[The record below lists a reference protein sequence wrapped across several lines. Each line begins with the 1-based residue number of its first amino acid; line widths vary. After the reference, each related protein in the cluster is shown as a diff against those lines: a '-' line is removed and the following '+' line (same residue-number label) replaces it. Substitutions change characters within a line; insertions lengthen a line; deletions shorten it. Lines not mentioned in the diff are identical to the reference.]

1 MIILI
6 FYMSIIAWKLVKTLL
21 IVFFVIVVLFLNY
34 ALFAWF
40 LSTLT
45 TTPTPKSC
53 QKKEEHFFVSS
64 NGVHVDIILPLA
76 ALDPVFL
83 EQLNIQEGT
92 TYVGM
97 GWGDEGF
104 YLKTP
109 SWAELDWRVAAAAI
123 FLPTSTLMHVTHYQ
137 KASISWKRVWI
148 CCEQKEALLT
158 YIKDSFR
165 RSATGELCYLP
176 DKGYG
181 SNDFFY
187 KANGYYTGLYTCN
200 IWANQAL
207 KKAQVK
213 TAIWSP
219 LDKGIM
225 KHL

>member
-1 MIILI
+1 
-6 FYMSIIAWKLVKTLL
+6 MSILAWKLAKTLL
-21 IVFFVIVVLFLNY
+21 IIIVVIVVLFLNY
-34 ALFAWF
+34 LLFAWF

-45 TTPTPKSC
+45 TTPNPPSC
-53 QKKEEHFFVSS
+53 RGQEEHFFVSS
-64 NGVHVDIILPLA
+64 NGVHVDIVLPVK
-76 ALDPVFL
+76 ALDKEFV
-83 EQLNIQEGT
+83 EQLNLQEGT

-109 SWAELDWRVAAAAI
+109 SWAELDWKVAAAAI
-123 FLPTSTLMHVTHYQ
+123 FLPSPTLMHVTHHQ
-137 KASISWKRVWI
+137 RASTSWKRVWV
-148 CCEQKEALLT
+148 CCEQKEALLS
-158 YIKDSFR
+158 YIKGSFKYTP
-165 RSATGELCYLP
+165 TGTLRYLP
-176 DKGYG
+176 DRGYR

-207 KKAQVK
+207 KHAQVK

-219 LDKGIM
+219 FDKGIL